1 MLEKSED
8 LPYAL
13 IGRTNIGEM
22 IILPKVTHRLNGMPM
37 KMPMTFF
44 TRINKKEV

>member
-8 LPYAL
+8 LPYAM

-22 IILPKVTHRLNGMPM
+22 TILPKVTHRLNGMPM

-44 TRINKKEV
+44 TRIKKKEV